1 PAVIDDEPVEL
12 FYDSGSSAIPSLE
25 ALGRAYED
33 SLIDKAL
40 YLKEVTLKL
49 AGNELQFSLLRV
61 LNEGQEWNIA
71 DTINPI
77 RLGTI
82 GADLLADRVSIID
95 FAGQKLHLFDERP
108 SEMQGLTFSEFDFQ
122 GRRFM
127 LPAVIDD
134 EPVELFYDSGSS
146 AFGLLTSKNRF
157 DAYTDPAEPEITYD
171 ANSHGNS
178 IPVFHRRSD
187 EEMII
192 GGKTLSLKR
201 ISYVQWND
209 EWQGFF
215 SRFTSIGGWM
225 GNKPFT
231 ESALVLDTKTGEFA
245 VAPAPL
251 PF

>member
-1 PAVIDDEPVEL
+1 
-12 FYDSGSSAIPSLE
+12 
-25 ALGRAYED
+25 
-33 SLIDKAL
+33 
-40 YLKEVTLKL
+40 
-49 AGNELQFSLLRV
+49 
-61 LNEGQEWNIA
+61 
-71 DTINPI
+71 
-77 RLGTI
+77 
-82 GADLLADRVSIID
+82 
-95 FAGQKLHLFDERP
+95 
-108 SEMQGLTFSEFDFQ
+108 
-122 GRRFM
+122 
-127 LPAVIDD
+127 
-134 EPVELFYDSGSS
+134 
-146 AFGLLTSKNRF
+146 
-157 DAYTDPAEPEITYD
+157 
-171 ANSHGNS
+171 NSHGNS

-215 SRFTSIGGWM
+215 SRFSSIGGWM